1 MILARSTGLAPKVIV
16 FSLSGQKLVVAISSN
31 SVIWMAFEVV
41 FVIFIPFVMDILFY
55 ELPERLCRGGEVV
68 DRIKAALGR
77 SEE

>member
-1 MILARSTGLAPKVIV
+1 MILARSTGLASKVIV

-31 SVIWMAFEVV
+31 SVILMAFEVV

-55 ELPERLCRGGEVV
+55 EFPGQALSWWEVV
-68 DRIKAALGR
+68 DRIKAALGM